1 MAMKASRRLRS
12 RLIRID
18 RMVAWVLILVAA
30 LAVFS
35 GYGTTKGLWHPSLML
50 DIHLWSAWFFIAL
63 LAFHISVTTALKPFR
78 WSRLSRN
85 IWSRSGSSSYWLR
98 LLQRLSSLV
107 VLVGALLV
115 IISGLD
121 WYDIGFGDA
130 LPFSQHLEY
139 DIYLAVG
146 AIVHVAISLKLAL
159 ARRPLAARGMRAA
172 LVNVSIVALALFAFL
187 SIVYV
192 DSGRTSGVSA
202 FPGDYTAPTAVT
214 EVQIGHDEF
223 ALGLTQVEPIRPDLF
238 NPGSVSRLVA
248 G

>member
-1 MAMKASRRLRS
+1 M
-12 RLIRID
+12 LIP
-18 RMVAWVLILVAA
+18 VAA
-30 LAVFS
+30 VAVFS
-35 GYGTTKGLWHPSLML
+35 GYGTTNGLWHPSLML
-50 DIHLWSAWFFIAL
+50 DIHLWSVWFFIAL

-78 WSRLSRN
+78 WSGLSRS
-85 IWSRSGSSSYWLR
+85 IWGRKVSSRSRLR

-130 LPFSQHLEY
+130 LSFGQHLKY

-159 ARRPLAARGMRAA
+159 ARRPIVTRRMRAA
-172 LVNVSIVALALFAFL
+172 LVDVSIVALALFAFL
-187 SIVYV
+187 SVAYV

-202 FPGDYTAPTAVT
+202 SPGDYTAPAAVT
-214 EVQIGHDEF
+214 EVQIGHDGF
-223 ALGLTQVEPIRPDLF
+223 ALGLTQVETIRPDLF
-238 NPGSVSRLVA
+238 YPGSVSRLV
-248 G
+248 GR